1 MGVTMRTWVY
11 SYIRTSDGDII
22 PWLEYVSHYEPST
35 TSETVYTLNLYKLF
49 PNLQTELTKTIRKCR
64 LVVKNKKSLRDA
76 LKLGVYVVGERVF
89 AAVDADTAYEVS
101 NGKLTKL
108 SQDDCQGYIK
118 PEYLISTPQE
128 FASLPEKILRTML
141 DLFKEAAK
149 DQVTLTLK
157 ENVDG
162 HTSNTESDLQG

>member
-1 MGVTMRTWVY
+1 MRACFY

-49 PNLQTELTKTIRKCR
+49 PNLQTELTKIIRKCR

-89 AAVDADTAYEVS
+89 AVVDTDTAYEVT
-101 NGKLTKL
+101 NGKLTTLTQEDYQK
-108 SQDDCQGYIK
+108 YIK
-118 PEYLISTPQE
+118 HEHFISTPQE
-128 FASLPEKILRTML
+128 FTSLPEEILKTL
-141 DLFKEAAK
+141 IEIFNEVAKAAIY
-149 DQVTLTLK
+149 T
-157 ENVDG
+157 
-162 HTSNTESDLQG
+162 